1 MLRYGGDP
9 AGWGTAMIGIRRAQ
23 PWVCSAGALLILL
36 TLGAPSWGQDSDAQV
51 QPRVELSLRSWLFTA
66 GETQWSHD
74 ASGLNPMLG
83 NPTSELKYKDN
94 DTHLVGLGAKVHL
107 NRRLFLEGEFGL
119 SVDFDRGSLID
130 DDYLAGQRLFSRT
143 SSGITGKGTW
153 YFNGNVGY
161 RAAELPNER
170 GHLDLLGGFQ
180 YWRTTYEAAGID
192 RVVCDSSVI
201 TCGPTSSIF
210 PAIKNTA
217 HWITPLQIGGQLEY
231 RIVRRVSAHVKML
244 FSPASIVYNEDIHF
258 QRSDLEQDPSF
269 SMWGVGF
276 SAIVEPT
283 IKIMLT
289 RHLALVGGYR
299 VMWSRS
305 YYGRWEVHGLG
316 TGSETAPLTE
326 FQTLRHGATVA
337 LTASF

>member
-1 MLRYGGDP
+1 
-9 AGWGTAMIGIRRAQ
+9 MIGVRQ
-23 PWVCSAGALLILL
+23 VQTLVCAAIVLLLL
-36 TLGAPSWGQDSDAQV
+36 FAPVASSWGQDPNRDV
-51 QPRVELSLRSWLFTA
+51 RPRVELSLRSWLFTA

-74 ASGLNPMLG
+74 ASGLNPTLG

-119 SVDFDRGSLID
+119 SVDFDRGTLID
-130 DDYLAGQRLFSRT
+130 DDYLAGQRLFSRA
-143 SSGITGKGTW
+143 SSDISGKGTW
-153 YFNGNVGY
+153 YVNGNVGY

-170 GHLDLLGGFQ
+170 GHLDVLGGFQ
-180 YWRTTYEAAGID
+180 YWRTTYEATGID
-192 RVVCDSSVI
+192 QIVCDSSVI
-201 TCGPTSSIF
+201 TCDPTSPIF
-210 PAIKNTA
+210 PAIKNTT

-231 RIVRRVSAHVKML
+231 RIVRRVSANVKMF
-244 FSPASIVYNEDIHF
+244 FSPASVVYNEDIHF

-276 SAIVEPT
+276 SATVEPT

-299 VMWSRS
+299 VMWSRA

-326 FQTLRHGATVA
+326 FQTLRHGATVT

>member
-1 MLRYGGDP
+1 ML
-9 AGWGTAMIGIRRAQ
+9 I
-23 PWVCSAGALLILL
+23 VL
-36 TLGAPSWGQDSDAQV
+36 TLGVPSWGQDSDAQV

-74 ASGLNPMLG
+74 ASGLNPTLG
-83 NPTSELKYKDN
+83 DPTSELKYKDN

-107 NRRLFLEGEFGL
+107 HRRLFLEGEFGL

-143 SSGITGKGTW
+143 SSDVTGKGTW
-153 YFNGNVGY
+153 YFNGNVGF
-161 RAAELPNER
+161 RAAEFPNER

-180 YWRTTYEAAGID
+180 YWRTTYEAVGIE
-192 RVVCDSSVI
+192 RVVCDSSI
-201 TCGPTSSIF
+201 IACGPTSSIF

-217 HWITPLQIGGQLEY
+217 HWITPIQIGGQLDY
-231 RIVRRVSAHVKML
+231 RIVRRVSVNVKML
-244 FSPASIVYNEDIHF
+244 FSPASVVYNEDIHF

-269 SMWGVGF
+269 SIWGVGL
-276 SAIVEPT
+276 SATVEPT
-283 IKIMLT
+283 LKIMLT

-299 VMWSRS
+299 VMWSRT

>member
-9 AGWGTAMIGIRRAQ
+9 ARGNTSVIGKRQIQ
-23 PWVCSAGALLILL
+23 TLVCSAIALLLL
-36 TLGAPSWGQDSDAQV
+36 FAPGAPSWGQDSDAQV

-74 ASGLNPMLG
+74 ASGLNPVLG
-83 NPTSELKYKDN
+83 DPTSKLKYKDN

-107 NRRLFLEGEFGL
+107 NRRVFLDAEFGF
-119 SVDFDRGSLID
+119 SVDFDRGNLID

-143 SSGITGKGTW
+143 SSDVTGKGTW

-161 RAAELPNER
+161 RVAELPNER

-180 YWRTTYEAAGID
+180 YWRTTYEAKGF
-192 RVVCDSSVI
+192 VCDSSVL
-201 TCGPTSSIF
+201 TCDPSTL
-210 PAIKNTA
+210 PAVKNTT

-231 RIVRRVSAHVKML
+231 RIVSRVSANVKML

-269 SMWGVGF
+269 SMWGVGL
-276 SAIVEPT
+276 SATVEPT

-299 VMWSRS
+299 VMWSRT

-316 TGSETAPLTE
+316 TGLETAPLTE
-326 FQTLRHGATVA
+326 FQTIRHGATVA

>member
-1 MLRYGGDP
+1 M
-9 AGWGTAMIGIRRAQ
+9 RRARQ
-23 PWVCSAGALLILL
+23 VHAEVCSVIALLSLFVPS
-36 TLGAPSWGQDSDAQV
+36 AVSWGQDPNQDAR
-51 QPRVELSLRSWLFTA
+51 PRVELSMRSWLFTA

-74 ASGLNPMLG
+74 ASGLDPLLG
-83 NPTSELKYKDN
+83 DPTSELTYKDN

-107 NRRLFLEGEFGL
+107 NRRLYLDGEFGF

-130 DDYLAGQRLFSRT
+130 DDYFSGQRLISRT
-143 SSGITGKGTW
+143 SSDITGKGTW

-161 RAAELPNER
+161 RAAEIPNGR
-170 GHLDLLGGFQ
+170 GHIDVLGGFQ
-180 YWRTTYEAAGID
+180 YWRTTYEATGID
-192 RVVCDSSVI
+192 LLVCDSMVFLCIPPSQTV
-201 TCGPTSSIF
+201 
-210 PAIKNTA
+210 PAIKNTT
-217 HWITPLQIGGQLEY
+217 HWITPLQVGGQFEY
-231 RIVRRVSAHVKML
+231 RILQRVSANAKIL
-244 FSPASIVYNEDIHF
+244 FAPASVVYNEDIHF

-269 SMWGVGF
+269 SMWGVGL
-276 SAIVEPT
+276 SATVEPT

-289 RHLALVGGYR
+289 RRLALVGGYR

-326 FQTLRHGATVA
+326 FQTFRHGAMVS

>member
-1 MLRYGGDP
+1 VIGVWPVQTLR
-9 AGWGTAMIGIRRAQ
+9 
-23 PWVCSAGALLILL
+23 CLALALFLL
-36 TLGAPSWGQDSDAQV
+36 LAPVASSWGQDATRDV
-51 QPRVELSLRSWLFTA
+51 RPRVELSFRSWLFTA
-66 GETQWSHD
+66 GETRWSHD
-74 ASGLNPMLG
+74 ASGLDSTLG
-83 NPTSELKYKDN
+83 DPTSKLKYKDN

-153 YFNGNVGY
+153 YYNGNIGY
-161 RAAELPNER
+161 RAAELPNEH
-170 GHLDLLGGFQ
+170 GHLDVLAGFQ
-180 YWRTTYEAAGID
+180 YWRTTYEAKGF
-192 RVVCDSSVI
+192 VCDSSVL
-201 TCGPTSSIF
+201 TCDPSTL
-210 PAIKNTA
+210 PAVKNTT

-231 RIVRRVSAHVKML
+231 RIVRRVSANVKML
-244 FSPASIVYNEDIHF
+244 FSPASVVYNEDIHF

-276 SAIVEPT
+276 SATVEPT

-299 VMWSRS
+299 VMWSRA

>member
-1 MLRYGGDP
+1 
-9 AGWGTAMIGIRRAQ
+9 MIVMRRAQ
-23 PWVCSAGALLILL
+23 PWVCSAGVLLILL
-36 TLGAPSWGQDSDAQV
+36 TLGAPSWGQDSDAHV

-74 ASGLNPMLG
+74 ASGLNPTLG

-107 NRRLFLEGEFGL
+107 NRRLFVEGEFGL
-119 SVDFDRGSLID
+119 SVDFDRGNLID

-161 RAAELPNER
+161 RAVELPNER

-180 YWRTTYEAAGID
+180 YWRTTYEAKGF
-192 RVVCDSSVI
+192 VCDSSVL
-201 TCGPTSSIF
+201 TCDPSTLPS
-210 PAIKNTA
+210 IKNTT

-231 RIVRRVSAHVKML
+231 RIVRRVSANVKML
-244 FSPASIVYNEDIHF
+244 FSPASVVYNEDIHF

-276 SAIVEPT
+276 SATVEPT

-299 VMWSRS
+299 VMWSRA

-326 FQTLRHGATVA
+326 FQSLRHGATVA

>member
-1 MLRYGGDP
+1 
-9 AGWGTAMIGIRRAQ
+9 MIGVWRVHTLR
-23 PWVCSAGALLILL
+23 CLALVLL
-36 TLGAPSWGQDSDAQV
+36 LLLAPVASSWGQDSDAPV
-51 QPRVELSLRSWLFTA
+51 RPRLELSLRSWLFTS

-74 ASGLNPMLG
+74 ASGLNPTLG

-143 SSGITGKGTW
+143 SSDVTGKGSW
-153 YFNGNVGY
+153 YFSGAVGY
-161 RAAELPNER
+161 RAVELPSER

-180 YWRTTYEAAGID
+180 YWRTTYEAKGF
-192 RVVCDSSVI
+192 VCDSSVL
-201 TCGPTSSIF
+201 TCDPSTL
-210 PAIKNTA
+210 PAVKNTT

-231 RIVRRVSAHVKML
+231 RIVRRVSANVKML
-244 FSPASIVYNEDIHF
+244 FSPASLVYNEDIHF

-276 SAIVEPT
+276 SATVEPT
-283 IKIMLT
+283 ITIMLT
-289 RHLALVGGYR
+289 HHLALVGGYR
-299 VMWSRS
+299 VMWSRT

>member
-1 MLRYGGDP
+1 
-9 AGWGTAMIGIRRAQ
+9 
-23 PWVCSAGALLILL
+23 
-36 TLGAPSWGQDSDAQV
+36 
-51 QPRVELSLRSWLFTA
+51 LFTA

-74 ASGLNPMLG
+74 ASGLDSALG
-83 NPTSELKYKDN
+83 DPTSKLKYKDN

-143 SSGITGKGTW
+143 SSNVTGKGTW
-153 YFNGNVGY
+153 YFSGSAGY

-192 RVVCDSSVI
+192 RIVCDSSVI
-201 TCGPTSSIF
+201 TCDPPSPTL
-210 PAIKNTA
+210 PAIKNTT
-217 HWITPLQIGGQLEY
+217 HWITPIQIGGQLEY
-231 RIVRRVSAHVKML
+231 RLVQRVSANIKVL
-244 FSPASIVYNEDIHF
+244 VSPASVVYNEDIHF
-258 QRSDLEQDPSF
+258 QRGDLAQDPSF

-276 SAIVEPT
+276 SATVEPT

-289 RHLALVGGYR
+289 RHLALMGGYR
-299 VMWSRS
+299 VMWNRT
-305 YYGRWEVHGLG
+305 YYGRWEIHGLG
-316 TGSETAPLTE
+316 TGSETAPLSE
-326 FQTLRHGATVA
+326 FQTIRHGVIVG
-337 LTASF
+337 LTGSF

>member
-1 MLRYGGDP
+1 MLRYGGGS
-9 AGWGTAMIGIRRAQ
+9 ARRGTSVIGIRRAQ
-23 PWVCSAGALLILL
+23 PWVCSAGVLLILL
-36 TLGAPSWGQDSDAQV
+36 TLSAPSWGQDSDAQRK
-51 QPRVELSLRSWLFTA
+51 PRVELSLRSWLFTA

-74 ASGLNPMLG
+74 ASGLHPTLG

-107 NRRLFLEGEFGL
+107 NRRLFVEGEFGL
-119 SVDFDRGSLID
+119 SVDFDRGNLID

-143 SSGITGKGTW
+143 NSGITGKGTW
-153 YFNGNVGY
+153 HFNGNVGY

-180 YWRTTYEAAGID
+180 YWRTTYEAKGF
-192 RVVCDSSVI
+192 VCDSSVL
-201 TCGPTSSIF
+201 TCDPSTL
-210 PAIKNTA
+210 PAVKNTA
-217 HWITPLQIGGQLEY
+217 HWIMPLQIGGQLEY
-231 RIVRRVSAHVKML
+231 RIMRRVSANVKML
-244 FSPASIVYNEDIHF
+244 FSPASVVYNEDIHF

-276 SAIVEPT
+276 SATIEPT

-299 VMWSRS
+299 VMWSRA

-337 LTASF
+337 LTALF